1 MSHLTR
7 REWSAL
13 VAGGLV
19 TGPLACLRAEEKKG
33 AFLQGQ
39 RSIVA
44 GVRVGAQT
52 YSFRDRPL
60 DQVPAAFKAVGLSFC
75 ELWSGHVE
83 SAQVIG
89 AARETPR
96 PERRELARKWRLG
109 VPLSH
114 FETIRRQFADAG
126 VTLTSYDVPYQD
138 DWTDAEIAR
147 SFEMAKALGV
157 QVITSSAVVSVVPR
171 LSPHAEKAK
180 IRVSFHNHSTIR
192 PNEFATPDDF
202 AAAMKVSPMMG
213 ATLDIGHFTA
223 ANFDAVDYLTK
234 HHDRINALHIKDR
247 KKDQGANMPFG
258 EGDTPIV
265 AVLRLL
271 RDRKWDIPA
280 HIEYEYRGADA
291 VAEVTKCYDYCRK
304 ALAGQGAR

>member
-1 MSHLTR
+1 MSYLTR
-7 REWSAL
+7 REWSAV

-19 TGPLACLRAEEKKG
+19 TAPLACLRAESQTS
-33 AFLQGQ
+33 A
-39 RSIVA
+39 RSVVA
-44 GVRVGAQT
+44 GVRLGAQT

-83 SAQVIG
+83 AAEAIG
-89 AARETPR
+89 ATRETPR
-96 PERRELARKWRLG
+96 PERRELLRKWRLNA
-109 VPLSH
+109 PMSH
-114 FETIRRQFADAG
+114 FEGIRAAFADAG
-126 VTLTSYDVPYQD
+126 VTITSYDVPYQD
-138 DWTDAEIAR
+138 SWTDAEIAR
-147 SFEMAKALGV
+147 SFDMAKALGV
-157 QVITSSAVVSVVPR
+157 SVITSSAVVSVVPR
-171 LSPHAEKAK
+171 IAPHAEKAK
-180 IRVSFHNHSTIR
+180 IEVSFHNHSNIR

-213 ATLDIGHFTA
+213 VTLDIGHFTA
-223 ANFDAVDYLTK
+223 ANFDAVAYLEQ
-234 HHDRINALHIKDR
+234 HHGRINALHIKDR
-247 KKDQGANMPFG
+247 KKDQGPNVPFG

-291 VAEVTKCYDYCRK
+291 IAEVRRCYDYCRNGLETK
-304 ALAGQGAR
+304 

>member
-1 MSHLTR
+1 M
-7 REWSAL
+7 

-19 TGPLACLRAEEKKG
+19 TAPLAGLRA
-33 AFLQGQ
+33 ATLQGS
-39 RSIVA
+39 RSVVA
-44 GVRVGAQT
+44 GVRIGAQT

-89 AARETPR
+89 ATRETPR
-96 PERRELARKWRLG
+96 PERRELVRKWRLA

-126 VTLTSYDVPYQD
+126 VTITSYDVPYQD

-147 SFEMAKALGV
+147 SFEIAKALGV
-157 QVITSSAVVSVVPR
+157 SVITSSAVVSVVPR
-171 LSPHAEKAK
+171 LAPHAGKTK
-180 IRVSFHNHSTIR
+180 MRVSFHNHSNIR

-202 AAAMKVSPMMG
+202 AAAMKASPMMG

-223 ANFDAVDYLTK
+223 ANFDAVDYLQK

-280 HIEYEYRGADA
+280 HIEYEYRGADT

-304 ALAGQGAR
+304 ALESR

>member
-7 REWSAL
+7 REWNAL

-19 TGPLACLRAEEKKG
+19 TAPLACLRAES
-33 AFLQGQ
+33 QPPP

-44 GVRVGAQT
+44 GVRLGAQT
-52 YSFRDRPL
+52 YSFRDRSL

-83 SAQVIG
+83 AAQVIG
-89 AARETPR
+89 ATRETPR
-96 PERRELARKWRLG
+96 PERRELLRKWRLG
-109 VPLSH
+109 TPLSH
-114 FETIRRQFADAG
+114 FEGIRKAFADAG
-126 VTLTSYDVPYQD
+126 VTITSYDVPYNG
-138 DWTDAEIAR
+138 DWTDEEIAR

-157 QVITSSAVVSVVPR
+157 SVITSSAVVSVVPR
-171 LSPHAEKAK
+171 IAPHAEKARIK
-180 IRVSFHNHSTIR
+180 VSFHNHSNIR
-192 PNEFATPDDF
+192 PDEFATPDDF

-271 RDRKWDIPA
+271 RDKKWDIPA

-291 VAEVTKCYDYCRK
+291 VAEVTKCYDYCRQ
-304 ALAGQGAR
+304 ALETR

>member
-1 MSHLTR
+1 MRHFTR
-7 REWSAL
+7 REWGLA

-19 TGPLACLRAEEKKG
+19 AAPLAGLRA
-33 AFLQGQ
+33 QGQ

-44 GVRVGAQT
+44 GVRLGAQT
-52 YSFRDRPL
+52 YSFRDRAL
-60 DQVPAAFKAVGLSFC
+60 DQVPAAFKACGLSFC

-83 SAQVIG
+83 AATAIG
-89 AARETPR
+89 ATRETPR
-96 PERRELARKWRLG
+96 EERRELLRKWRLT
-109 VPLSH
+109 VPMSH
-114 FETIRRQFADAG
+114 FEGIRRSFADAG

-138 DWTDAEIAR
+138 NWSDEEIAR

-157 QVITSSAVVSVVPR
+157 GVITSSAVVSVVPR
-171 LSPHAEKAK
+171 VAPHAEKAK
-180 IRVSFHNHSTIR
+180 IKVSFHNHSNIR

-223 ANFDAVDYLTK
+223 ANFDAVDYLSK

-247 KKDQGANMPFG
+247 KRDQGANMPFG
-258 EGDTPIV
+258 EGDTPIA

-271 RDRKWDIPA
+271 RDRTWDIPA
-280 HIEYEYRGADA
+280 HIEYEYRGTDA
-291 VAEVTKCYDYCRK
+291 VAEVTKSYDYCRK
-304 ALAGQGAR
+304 ALETR